1 MSVTSSPPPP
11 LTFQTF
17 LEKMRQPSAAAL
29 VRRVKS
35 FIASIVDDDDDDETA
50 VDFDDSYDVVKRGR
64 LVQKFLAET
73 EASFTTH
80 PAWRGSSADEL
91 EASGEGLEKYVMTK
105 AHARVFGKGP
115 RDAIRDEGLK
125 RRIAALREI
134 IKPEH
139 LDVTESSHAAASW
152 ALAESELGKINQFK
166 APRDKLVCALNTCR
180 IINNTLTT
188 RQGSDGGA
196 DDFLPALVYVTL
208 KANPDKL
215 ESNLK
220 YIQRFRGES
229 RLVSEAAYFFT
240 NLVSAARFLGRAEAK
255 DFTGLD
261 EETFNATMSAA
272 GALEAIDL
280 DDDEFVEESEE
291 REEREEDAQP
301 RTPPT
306 ISVDE
311 MSAALSALEE
321 KTPPLER
328 KALIQMEDDGDATM
342 SPPPATPESVAQRA
356 PPPPTHTPVSIGATP
371 SSPPES
377 TSTAFAPAAAPYIP
391 WRTTEDVEAEG
402 ATALT
407 ALDVSG
413 NLALSD
419 YKFLY
424 ARAEDLTVGDVSKL
438 LHDYKGLA
446 LQYESLSRGTA
457 KVLASLHRSPRR

>member
-17 LEKMRQPSAAAL
+17 LEKMRQPSAASL

-35 FIASIVDDDDDDETA
+35 FIASIVDETVDETA
-50 VDFDDSYDVVKRGR
+50 DFDDEYAVVKRGR
-64 LVQKFLAET
+64 SVQKFLAET
-73 EASFTTH
+73 EASFATH

-261 EETFNATMSAA
+261 EETFNATMAAA

-291 REEREEDAQP
+291 REEEDAQP
-301 RTPPT
+301 RTPTT

-321 KTPPLER
+321 KTPPLG
-328 KALIQMEDDGDATM
+328 KTSLIQMENDGDAKM

-356 PPPPTHTPVSIGATP
+356 PPPPPTHTPVSIGATP

-377 TSTAFAPAAAPYIP
+377 TSTAGTAAAAPYIP

>member
-17 LEKMRQPSAAAL
+17 LEKMRQPSAASL

-35 FIASIVDDDDDDETA
+35 FIASIVDETDET
-50 VDFDDSYDVVKRGR
+50 DFDDEYAVVKRGR
-64 LVQKFLAET
+64 SVQKFLAET
-73 EASFTTH
+73 EASFATH
-80 PAWRGSSADEL
+80 LAWRGSSADEL

-115 RDAIRDEGLK
+115 GDAIRDEGLK

-291 REEREEDAQP
+291 REEEADAQP
-301 RTPPT
+301 RTPTT

-321 KTPPLER
+321 KTPPLGR
-328 KALIQMEDDGDATM
+328 TSLIQMENDGDATM
-342 SPPPATPESVAQRA
+342 PPPPATPESVAQRA

-371 SSPPES
+371 LSPPES
-377 TSTAFAPAAAPYIP
+377 TSTAGAAAAPYIP
-391 WRTTEDVEAEG
+391 WHTTEDVEAEG

-438 LHDYKGLA
+438 LQDYKGLA

>member
-17 LEKMRQPSAAAL
+17 LEKMRQPSAASL

-35 FIASIVDDDDDDETA
+35 FIASIVDETVDETA
-50 VDFDDSYDVVKRGR
+50 DFDDEYAVVKRGR
-64 LVQKFLAET
+64 SVQKFLAET
-73 EASFTTH
+73 EASFATH

-152 ALAESELGKINQFK
+152 ALAESELGTINQFK

-261 EETFNATMSAA
+261 EETFNATMAAA

-291 REEREEDAQP
+291 REEEDAQP
-301 RTPPT
+301 RTPTT

-321 KTPPLER
+321 KTPPLG
-328 KALIQMEDDGDATM
+328 KTSLIQMENDGDAKM

-356 PPPPTHTPVSIGATP
+356 PPPPPTHTPVSIGATP

-377 TSTAFAPAAAPYIP
+377 TSTAGTAAAAPYIP

>member
-17 LEKMRQPSAAAL
+17 LEKMRQPSAASL

-35 FIASIVDDDDDDETA
+35 FIASIVDAETDET
-50 VDFDDSYDVVKRGR
+50 DFDDEYAVVKRGR
-64 LVQKFLAET
+64 SVQKFLAET
-73 EASFTTH
+73 EASFATH

-261 EETFNATMSAA
+261 EDTFNATMSAA

-291 REEREEDAQP
+291 REEEDAQP
-301 RTPPT
+301 RTPTT

-321 KTPPLER
+321 KTPPLGR
-328 KALIQMEDDGDATM
+328 TSLIQMENGGDATM
-342 SPPPATPESVAQRA
+342 PPPLATPESVAQRA
-356 PPPPTHTPVSIGATP
+356 PPPPPTHTPVSIGATP
-371 SSPPES
+371 SSPTES
-377 TSTAFAPAAAPYIP
+377 TSTAPAAAAAPYIP

>member
-17 LEKMRQPSAAAL
+17 LEKMRQPSAASL

-35 FIASIVDDDDDDETA
+35 FIASIVDDAETA
-50 VDFDDSYDVVKRGR
+50 GDAHDEYAVVKRGKS
-64 LVQKFLAET
+64 VQKFLRET
-73 EASFTTH
+73 EASFATH
-80 PAWRGSSADEL
+80 PAWRGSSRDEL

-152 ALAESELGKINQFK
+152 ALAESELGKMNQFK

-261 EETFNATMSAA
+261 AETFNATMSAA

-280 DDDEFVEESEE
+280 DEDEFVEESEE
-291 REEREEDAQP
+291 REEEEDAQP
-301 RTPPT
+301 RTPTTAT

-321 KTPPLER
+321 KTPPLGTS
-328 KALIQMEDDGDATM
+328 LIEMDHDGDATM

-356 PPPPTHTPVSIGATP
+356 PPPPTHTPVSIGAPP

-377 TSTAFAPAAAPYIP
+377 TSTAAAAVPYIP

-402 ATALT
+402 AAALT